1 MQIFRKIPS
10 LTKILGTNMDRNLL
24 ENLSNLTGL
33 PVAQLLEKLGRID
46 VVDNPFEKADGD
58 RIPRVGTARG
68 GGATGGN
75 ASVRGAGT
83 ATGGNA
89 VGGNATLTS
98 PGLPSINTNTNNVS
112 VSGTGVSNAGAGGGN
127 SSFSGAPAPRQAPA
141 MSVGNGLS
149 AGAANGGPLPSTTPI
164 RANAMTGNNSGA
176 GGQNAVNMQVGN
188 GLSAGAANGGPLPS
202 TTGNAAGAAAS
213 SPRGGGGSQA
223 YQLGGVKEG
232 FWGGVNQLAS
242 ANNISNPNQL
252 SVGQQIKMP
261 DGSSYTVRSGDTLS
275 GIYQNRATAAP
286 AAPAAGA
293 PAAGAPAAGA
303 AGAPAAFGR
312 VGANQ
317 ASATRN
323 PFAADGGNVGPGFA
337 QNRRDPNAPAVTAPP
352 STTGRTGT
360 GGEQVQPGLDRY
372 QAATPASAPA
382 SAPIDPMT
390 NGERRQG
397 NQFLA
402 SSPYEETASPPPEIA
417 APRPGESVYPPGTS
431 EKTDGLPPD
440 TNPYPYGQD
449 TPYSPTSTDQRT
461 NPREF
466 RTSTANKARQAADS
480 QAFAQESQ
488 RMAPPDLTRSLKKK
502 GAWFSSATHPIIRGY

>member
-1 MQIFRKIPS
+1 
-10 LTKILGTNMDRNLL
+10 MDRNLL

-33 PVAQLLEKLGRID
+33 PMAQLLEKLGRID

-98 PGLPSINTNTNNVS
+98 PGLPPINTNTNNVS

-261 DGSSYTVRSGDTLS
+261 DGSSYTVRGGDTLS
-275 GIYQNRATAAP
+275 GIYQNRAAAAP
-286 AAPAAGA
+286 AAAAPAAAAPAAAAPAAGA
-293 PAAGAPAAGA
+293 PA
-303 AGAPAAFGR
+303 APAAFGR

-337 QNRRDPNAPAVTAPP
+337 QNRRDPNAPAVTASP

-372 QAATPASAPA
+372 QVATPASA
-382 SAPIDPMT
+382 S
-390 NGERRQG
+390 
-397 NQFLA
+397 A
-402 SSPYEETASPPPEIA
+402 SSPPAVG
-417 APRPGESVYPPGTS
+417 PRPGGSVYPPGTS

-440 TNPYPYGQD
+440 ANPYPYGQD
-449 TPYSPTSTDQRT
+449 TPYSPTSTDQPT

-466 RTSTANKARQAADS
+466 RTSTGNRARQAADS